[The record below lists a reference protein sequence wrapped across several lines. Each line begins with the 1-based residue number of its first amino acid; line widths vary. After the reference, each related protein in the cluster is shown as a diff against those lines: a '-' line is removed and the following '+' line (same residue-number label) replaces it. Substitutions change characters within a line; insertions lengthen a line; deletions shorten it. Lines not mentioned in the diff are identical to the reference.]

1 VIAIDEWRSPGKT
14 GTERQAALDDRRS
27 SDVACVP
34 SPSRAAEG
42 SRAVWAEPTGA
53 SRGRIMPQENV
64 TISIKNSQI
73 GANQFAKWKTKSR

>member
-1 VIAIDEWRSPGKT
+1 M
-14 GTERQAALDDRRS
+14 
-27 SDVACVP
+27 
-34 SPSRAAEG
+34 AAEG